1 MKQTEQKTFGITDT
15 KLYVA
20 AITLSIQDN
29 EKLQKQLKSG
39 LPLNQQLIVIKI

>member
-29 EKLQKQLKSG
+29 EKLQG